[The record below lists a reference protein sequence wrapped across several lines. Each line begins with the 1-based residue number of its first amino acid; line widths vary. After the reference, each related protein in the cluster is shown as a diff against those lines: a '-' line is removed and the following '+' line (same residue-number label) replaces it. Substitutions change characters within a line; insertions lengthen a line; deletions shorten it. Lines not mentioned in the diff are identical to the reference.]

1 MLIHAKLVR
10 TAEFLTRRWY
20 ESYRHNI
27 QLRRLNEQVARHEPK
42 HSPEVAPV
50 IFFNAS
56 TRIWGLSLNAAF
68 SLLAS
73 WGLRLSGV
81 PIQYY
86 MCRSGMEQCVL
97 GTTRTRL
104 HARPPCSLCTRLSHQ
119 MYPRHLTHSL
129 EPSQAQDIKVAD
141 IEHALT
147 LEELK
152 RVVVEGL
159 PIGELCFPSLRW
171 VLRKHNIPDTVDT
184 RALFRKYLR
193 ASIHIAN
200 TFERLIHETNPRAV
214 VVFNGVTFPEA
225 VVRQVAIKH
234 KIDVITHEVGIQPF
248 SAFFTHGEAT
258 TYPIQIDEDWTL
270 SPQEERTLDEYL
282 ASRFEGEFTMAGV
295 RFWPQMQDIDN
306 FLGEKTHRFRQI
318 IAVFSNVIFDTSQVH
333 ANVVFSDMFAWLNSV
348 VSFARK
354 HPETL
359 FVFRAHPDEL
369 RIGKESL
376 ETVEM
381 VLRECGALEMDNI
394 VFIPPQKFVSS
405 YELIRISKIVMV
417 YNSSIGL
424 EATILGRIV
433 LCGGKSRFT
442 AHSTVYFPQ
451 TPNEY
456 FEMAERFLDEDAPI
470 APAEFVH
477 RARRFTFY
485 QNFHT
490 SLDFSAFL
498 RAHDKF
504 PGYVFMKNFDPLQLH
519 TDRCEEIRILRDGI
533 FEGTPM
539 VYKNAHFQKLA

>member
-1 MLIHAKLVR
+1 M
-10 TAEFLTRRWY
+10 
-20 ESYRHNI
+20 
-27 QLRRLNEQVARHEPK
+27 
-42 HSPEVAPV
+42 
-50 IFFNAS
+50 
-56 TRIWGLSLNAAF
+56 
-68 SLLAS
+68 
-73 WGLRLSGV
+73 
-81 PIQYY
+81 
-86 MCRSGMEQCVL
+86 
-97 GTTRTRL
+97 
-104 HARPPCSLCTRLSHQ
+104 
-119 MYPRHLTHSL
+119 
-129 EPSQAQDIKVAD
+129 AD
-141 IEHALT
+141 IEHAQT
-147 LEELK
+147 IEEL
-152 RVVVEGL
+152 RQVVVEGL
-159 PIGELCFPSLRW
+159 SIGELCFPSLRW

-200 TFERLIHETNPRAV
+200 TFERLIQEIHPRAV

-258 TYPIQIDEDWTL
+258 AYPIQIDEDWTL
-270 SPQEERTLDEYL
+270 SPPEERALDEYL
-282 ASRFEGEFTMAGV
+282 DRRFEGEFSMAGIQ
-295 RFWPQMQDIDN
+295 FWPQMQDFDN
-306 FLGEKTHRFRQI
+306 SYGEKARRFQQI
-318 IAVFSNVIFDTSQVH
+318 VAVFSNVIFDTSQVH

-369 RIGKESL
+369 RTGKESL

-394 VFIPPQKFVSS
+394 VFIPPHKLISS

-442 AHSTVYFPQ
+442 AHSTVYFPK

-456 FEMAERFLDEDAPI
+456 FEMAERFLAEGDPI
-470 APAEFVH
+470 APEEFVH
-477 RARRFTFY
+477 RARGFTFY

-498 RAHDKF
+498 RAHDEF
-504 PGYVFMKNFDPLQLH
+504 PGYVFIKNFDPLQLH
-519 TDRCEEIRILRDGI
+519 PDRCEEICILRDGI
-533 FEGTPM
+533 LEGTPM